1 MTKTSWVGSKMS
13 LRVLRHLAMDCING
27 PIEKLKMVTSDASK
41 VASQAY
47 VSSDPMDAKDILV

>member
-1 MTKTSWVGSKMS
+1 MPSK
-13 LRVLRHLAMDCING
+13 LLLRHLAMDCING

-47 VSSDPMDAKDILV
+47 VSSDTMDAEDILV